1 MTIEY
6 KTVHKEMTSFCLGMI
21 EYAICEQYGV
31 KKENLQVY
39 EIGENKKRCNQ
50 QDLRPSS
57 IQCIEPFY
65 WVMIS

>member
-39 EIGENKKRCNQ
+39 EIEDKFI
-50 QDLRPSS
+50 LSRPK
-57 IQCIEPFY
+57 ET
-65 WVMIS
+65 M